1 MTSRRRHAAALFPIS
16 TVPEVKTAVCSG
28 MGSLVD
34 AARTA
39 SLDDDED
46 EGCRRHG
53 GADLDEDDQ
62 QGAGVISSALPCLYS
77 SSCVLL

>member
-1 MTSRRRHAAALFPIS
+1 
-16 TVPEVKTAVCSG
+16 
-28 MGSLVD
+28 MGSLID

-46 EGCRRHG
+46 EGCRRR

-62 QGAGVISSALPCLYS
+62 HMKVQA
-77 SSCVLL
+77 

>member
-1 MTSRRRHAAALFPIS
+1 
-16 TVPEVKTAVCSG
+16 

-62 QGAGVISSALPCLYS
+62 HMKVQA
-77 SSCVLL
+77 

>member
-1 MTSRRRHAAALFPIS
+1 MDVKDEDVSWLLHAYIS
-16 TVPEVKTAVCSG
+16 LAVVMVLETPSAWAWAP
-28 MGSLVD
+28 LID

-46 EGCRRHG
+46 EDCRRHG

-62 QGAGVISSALPCLYS
+62 HMKVQA
-77 SSCVLL
+77 